1 MALWQS
7 RHVASL
13 LETAFVG
20 LQVQLVEVSTQGDRD
35 RATALA
41 TLGGQGVF
49 TREVQA
55 ALLDGR
61 ADIAVHSLKDLPTER
76 TPGLVL
82 GGVPCRAP
90 VFDAVIMPLGFDKH
104 VESGSELLASF
115 PQGATIGTGSLRRK
129 AQLLHARPDLNIIEN
144 RGNVDTRLR
153 KLDEGQFHAI
163 ILAEAGL
170 RRLGLESRISGL
182 LQPPV
187 VLPAV
192 GQGAIGIEC
201 REDDAEVRAVLGAI
215 TDANTMSAVTAERGL
230 LAELRA
236 GCHAPLGV
244 MSTMTVDGQLTLD
257 AVVLSPDGQ
266 ERIEASAKGRSDAAQ
281 LIGHTV
287 ANTLRCLGANRLLC
301 K

>member
-1 MALWQS
+1 M
-7 RHVASL
+7 
-13 LETAFVG
+13 G

-55 ALLDGR
+55 AVLDGR

-82 GGVPCRAP
+82 AGVPNRAP
-90 VFDAVIMPLGFDKH
+90 VFDAVIMPAGFGKQST
-104 VESGSELLASF
+104 SGSELLASF
-115 PQGATIGTGSLRRK
+115 PHGATIGTGSLRRK

-153 KLDEGQFHAI
+153 KLDEGQFKAI

-187 VLPAV
+187 VFPAV

-201 REDDAEVRAVLGAI
+201 RDDDGEVRAVLGSI
-215 TDANTMSAVTAERGL
+215 TDANTMTAVTAERTL

-244 MSTMTVDGQLTLD
+244 MSTMTGDGMLTLA
-257 AVVLSPDGQ
+257 AVVLSADGQ
-266 ERIEASAKGRSDAAQ
+266 ERIETSAKGRLDAAQ